1 MRHINTIYIKT
12 MMLALAAVSASAPLA
27 AQNVSR
33 VHVSGV
39 QIIRDD
45 ASVGVSF
52 TISPGKWRLP
62 LTREVTL
69 TPYIISANGT
79 DSVALPALTVAGKN
93 AWYYAERNE
102 SERVTP
108 VYLRAGKGA
117 DHSYS
122 ASAPWQPW
130 METSRLDFVT
140 VAAGCCPGNTAG
152 APEPVPVAEMDWRR
166 PVLTPDF
173 RYVTPQVDMEKSYN
187 LSGRA
192 YVSFRVNR
200 TEIDPSYMIN
210 ATELRKI
217 TASIDTVRGNRD
229 ATVRSISL
237 TGYASPEGPYSNNV
251 RLAKGRTEAVRDYVS
266 RLYDF
271 PRSVYRTNSVPE
283 DWAGLRDSVAVSI
296 LPDRTQILDFI
307 DNGGV
312 AIEKRNDVLRQRFPQ
327 SYAYLLKTVYPW
339 LRHTDYVISYTIR
352 KYTDIDE
359 IRRVM
364 REKPGNLSLDELFA
378 GAMSYPQG
386 SDEYNHAFELAVSLY
401 PDSEVANLNA
411 ANALM
416 SRGDLKKAAMYLD
429 RAGSSA
435 EADYARG
442 ILAALEKDTDK
453 ALRLLRKAQA
463 AGFAPAAPAI
473 ESVESLRKAPTG
485 VRFVAQ

>member
-1 MRHINTIYIKT
+1 M
-12 MMLALAAVSASAPLA
+12 
-27 AQNVSR
+27 
-33 VHVSGV
+33 
-39 QIIRDD
+39 
-45 ASVGVSF
+45 
-52 TISPGKWRLP
+52 
-62 LTREVTL
+62 
-69 TPYIISANGT
+69 
-79 DSVALPALTVAGKN
+79 
-93 AWYYAERNE
+93 
-102 SERVTP
+102 
-108 VYLRAGKGA
+108 
-117 DHSYS
+117 
-122 ASAPWQPW
+122 
-130 METSRLDFVT
+130 
-140 VAAGCCPGNTAG
+140 
-152 APEPVPVAEMDWRR
+152 
-166 PVLTPDF
+166 
-173 RYVTPQVDMEKSYN
+173 
-187 LSGRA
+187 
-192 YVSFRVNR
+192 
-200 TEIDPSYMIN
+200 
-210 ATELRKI
+210 
-217 TASIDTVRGNRD
+217 
-229 ATVRSISL
+229 
-237 TGYASPEGPYSNNV
+237 
-251 RLAKGRTEAVRDYVS
+251 
-266 RLYDF
+266 
-271 PRSVYRTNSVPE
+271 
-283 DWAGLRDSVAVSI
+283 AVSI

-339 LRHTDYVISYTIR
+339 LRHTDYVINYTIR

-453 ALRLLRKAQA
+453 ALSLLRKAQA
-463 AGFAPAAPAI
+463 AGFAPAAQAI